1 MNSVAA
7 ACLTRGQSL
16 LTWECQ
22 KQGVKNPSN
31 GLLTHFL
38 GFFACLFCV
47 QVLSLSVTHK
57 HISPPAVHKP
67 SSMKSASL
75 ITPNGL
81 KERESGREGESE
93 TEKLML
99 IGGL

>member
-1 MNSVAA
+1 MEIALNSVAA
-7 ACLTRGQSL
+7 ACLTRGHSL
-16 LTWECQ
+16 LNWECQ

-38 GFFACLFCV
+38 GFFAWLFFV

-81 KERESGREGESE
+81 KEREGEGER
-93 TEKLML
+93 EKARQRN
-99 IGGL
+99 